1 MSVSPRQT
9 VDAFL
14 NGFRLKDVE
23 AALSTV
29 SDDAKVT
36 VYPLLVVD
44 GTKSVVRSLLED
56 IVAAF
61 PDLLVT
67 VKNVIELERGRVI
80 VAEFKIEGTQAADF
94 LGAINQEK
102 HLDLDVAW
110 RFTLSGEEN
119 NSQITGIDAYWCQN
133 QLYRRLAVK
142 RQDQVTI
149 VQQKVN
155 A

>member
-14 NGFRLKDVE
+14 NGFRLKDVN

-61 PDLLVT
+61 PDVLVT

-80 VAEFKIEGTQAADF
+80 VAEFKIEGTQAGDF

-102 HLDLDVAW
+102 HLDLDTAW

-119 NSQITGIDAYWCQN
+119 NSRITGIDAYWCQN

-149 VQQKVN
+149 VKQKVN